1 MISIALVPFKFP
13 AVFVAKWVLYVVN
26 KSHFVYVRFSLFCLG
41 IMGNRVTK
49 HRSSVKRINTKSAED
64 STRFRQGRPRKPWK
78 FEAQSRTIQSVII
91 YTYFSWFMY
100 FAIQKLFESVFLFF
114 TIAYTTL
121 NIFYFHRSINENIV
135 LVSRAFR
142 RQFVIPEFEEFTDK
156 IEKFYFKCK
165 EIDTGKV

>member
-1 MISIALVPFKFP
+1 MNCSRAANFSFSCWYYLCNVPKVGAWYRSRLCPLCFRPCLLPKC
-13 AVFVAKWVLYVVN
+13 VLYLVN
-26 KSHFVYVRFSLFCLG
+26 KSHFVYVRFSLICLG

-114 TIAYTTL
+114 
-121 NIFYFHRSINENIV
+121 FYHSVYNSKYILFS
-135 LVSRAFR
+135 
-142 RQFVIPEFEEFTDK
+142 
-156 IEKFYFKCK
+156 
-165 EIDTGKV
+165 